1 MLKKQTV
8 WLLTMLSLMIVLSVY
23 YLNAPTEGDLAYFD
37 ADEQQDQTTS
47 SSNLDQLM
55 NDSNLEETEEASMEE
70 DAAEEETEM
79 DDLNTSSINT
89 NDYFT
94 ATRIEITNQRSAE
107 RERLEEIVASSD
119 SSSDEKNEAYEAMKE
134 IDTLNTK
141 ENILEEELKSNGY
154 EEVLVRNVS
163 DNNLVISVQADSLSA
178 TEANQIIQQAKDEF
192 GEIKIEVNYKSS

>member
-37 ADEQQDQTTS
+37 ADEEQGQTTS
-47 SSNLDQLM
+47 SSNLDQLT
-55 NDSNLEETEEASMEE
+55 DDATLEETEEASMEE
-70 DAAEEETEM
+70 DAGTEEAET
-79 DDLNTSSINT
+79 DNLNTSST
-89 NDYFT
+89 SSDQSFT
-94 ATRIEITNQRSAE
+94 AARIEITNQRSIE
-107 RERLEEIVASSD
+107 RERLEDIVASSE
-119 SSSDEKNEAYEAMKE
+119 SSSDEKNEAYEAMKK

-141 ENILEEELKSNGY
+141 ENILEETLKSNGY

-163 DNNLVISVQADSLSA
+163 DNNLAITVQADSLTA
-178 TEANQIIQQAKDEF
+178 TEANEIIQQAKDEF